1 MTIYSHSRLAIFGTC
16 PRQYWFAYIER
27 PDIEVPDTVEAF
39 LGSRVHD
46 ALEALYR
53 ALLGGR
59 RMSREE
65 LIQWY
70 EAEWDR
76 QWHEGVRIVRPDFR
90 ARDYCEVGRQ
100 CLAGYYDGHQ
110 PFNQDR
116 TLALERMVQID
127 LDEAGKYRM
136 RGIIDRL
143 TQRTDGTYEIH
154 DYKTANWLMTQGA
167 ADTDRQLALYQI
179 GVQGM
184 WDDVRS
190 VDLVWHF
197 LRFGKEIRSRRS
209 PEQLE
214 ALKAQSIAVIDDIE
228 SRGKEVNN
236 FPTQSSSLCD
246 WCDYRE
252 LCPATKHYVAV
263 ESLPPKE
270 YKADE
275 GVGLVDR
282 WAALRDQR
290 RELEEKAAAIKEEEE
305 AVQEEILAFAEQHGL
320 ESVAGSSYHVDIT
333 QGIRIEYPKAGDEG
347 REVFEEAL
355 RAAGL
360 WDEVITLNWQKLK
373 SLWLA
378 EDALSPEARE
388 ALRPFIEEYTE
399 RQARLKKGSIA
410 EE

>member
-110 PFNQDR
+110 PFDRDR
-116 TLALERMVQID
+116 TLALERLVQID
-127 LDEAGKYRM
+127 LDDSGKYRM

-154 DYKTANWLMTQGA
+154 DYKTSNWLMTQGA

-184 WDDVRS
+184 WNDVRS

-197 LRFGKEIRSRRS
+197 LRFGKEIRSCRS
-209 PEQLE
+209 PEQLG
-214 ALKAQSIAVIDDIE
+214 AVKAQCIAVIDDIE
-228 SRGKEVNN
+228 SRGKEANN
-236 FPTQSSSLCD
+236 FPTKSSSLCD

-263 ESLPPKE
+263 ESLLPKE

-282 WAALRDQR
+282 WAAMRDQR
-290 RELEEKAAAIKEEEE
+290 RELEEKAQAIKEEEE

-320 ESVAGSSYHVDIT
+320 ESVAGSSYRVDIT
-333 QGIRIEYPKAGDEG
+333 QGVSIEYPKTGDEG

-355 RAAGL
+355 RAVGL

-378 EDALSPEARE
+378 EDVLSPEARE

-399 RQARLKKGSIA
+399 RQARLKKGGIA